1 MTLTHWVVRQNKLET
16 PKEKDEVNKREV
28 YECDGRAR
36 DPDAM
41 VAPPSPTDTQADTQS
56 RRPRQLVFAPPPFFL
71 LFFHFFYFH
80 AMVRFAE
87 RRVFQSR
94 HGALCSKT
102 RRDFVQ
108 RAEKWESRKNKG
120 QLIHKGGRHE
130 GFGKHTSGSC
140 PHGMPSALLK
150 MCKVGKLMLVLVMMA
165 NCDYAAGLSASQ
177 IMSSVP
183 VHAFLGGSNFK
194 NRQHLY
200 FVNVSALVDDN
211 PNLPNFMAPQR
222 LSVKLEQDGPTYGR
236 LRPLVLSLCHEQL
249 PCGDLGCS
257 CPAKFVDDG
266 SRGLSAGD
274 SLNSVRSVDVNPCDL
289 KSGIWYVSV
298 DFANGKMGVGAAMD
312 EPSVGYT
319 LTAML
324 QSALIRAGEAS
335 EDVLCCMQSQ
345 YFVLLVTQLMKG
357 NELRIKLLSDDRLHN
372 QSPLRLSM
380 SYEVLKYVTLGTK
393 ISNFGY

>member
-1 MTLTHWVVRQNKLET
+1 M
-16 PKEKDEVNKREV
+16 
-28 YECDGRAR
+28 R
-36 DPDAM
+36 DSA
-41 VAPPSPTDTQADTQS
+41 QQ
-56 RRPRQLVFAPPPFFL
+56 
-71 LFFHFFYFH
+71 
-80 AMVRFAE
+80 
-87 RRVFQSR
+87 
-94 HGALCSKT
+94 K
-102 RRDFVQ
+102 
-108 RAEKWESRKNKG
+108 ESRKNKG
-120 QLIHKGGRHE
+120 QLIHIGGRHE
-130 GFGKHTSGSC
+130 GFGKHESGSF
-140 PHGMPSALLK
+140 PRKPSALLK
-150 MCKVGKLMLVLVMMA
+150 MCKVGKLMLVLAMML

-200 FVNVSALVDDN
+200 FINVSALVDDN
-211 PNLPNFMAPQR
+211 PNDNPDFMAPQR
-222 LSVKLEQDGPTYGR
+222 LSVKLEQDGGPTYAR

-266 SRGLSAGD
+266 SRGLSGGD
-274 SLNSVRSVDVNPCDL
+274 VLNSVRSVDVNPCDL

-298 DFANGKMGVGAAMD
+298 DFPNGKMGVGAAMD

-380 SYEVLKYVTLGTK
+380 SYEVLCGLCVCVCACVLPMSMHTHTHYIYDYAFVPT
-393 ISNFGY
+393 